1 MKTFYKLLG
10 IALIVAATNNFVWFA
25 LTFWI
30 FLGTKSVISTSTLA
44 TIWIVT
50 SVLSS
55 IWLGSLVDRF
65 RKKQVMLGS
74 SIVTLLFLV
83 LGLVFYL
90 VNPVNLFT
98 SISSPSLWLFVL
110 IVMFGVVAG
119 SIYQIAMPTLVA
131 IIVPEKKRDRANG
144 MFGTV
149 MGVAFAIT
157 SVASGLV
164 LSFGGMVWVLGI
176 AITNTIIAIILLS
189 LIKVKEKYIS
199 VKPQNGEED
208 HNQGVDIKG
217 TIRIIKSVPG
227 LFALIFFTTI
237 NNFLGGVFMAL
248 LDAYGLSLVRVEI
261 WGTLWGILSFGFI
274 FGGLYIAKKGLG
286 NNPLNKL
293 FQINA
298 IMWIVC
304 IFFTIQHSVVLLGVG
319 LLIWMFLVPFAEA
332 IEQTIFQKVVPPK
345 RLGRVFGFAHT
356 VEQAASPL
364 TAFFIGPIAQFI
376 FIPFMTTGQG
386 VDLIGN
392 WFGVGL
398 GRGIALVFIV
408 AGIIGLLV
416 TILFRN
422 TRHYKLLAERYIS

>member
-189 LIKVKEKYIS
+189 LIKVKEKYTS
-199 VKPQNGEED
+199 VKPQKGEED